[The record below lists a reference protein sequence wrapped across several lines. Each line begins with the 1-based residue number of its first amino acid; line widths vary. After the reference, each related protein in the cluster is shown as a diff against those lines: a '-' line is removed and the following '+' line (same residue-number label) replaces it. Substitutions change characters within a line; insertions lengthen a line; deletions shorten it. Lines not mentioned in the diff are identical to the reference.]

1 MHFQAENTALITGIR
16 LVERAISSN
25 NPLQILGGIHLEAD
39 NGHLTLTANDLEI
52 SIQTKIECTSFV
64 SGSAVLDGKLLSALV
79 RRLPQGNVIFEKRDT
94 QVIISAG
101 TTEFTLNELIG
112 DEFPAPPKCD
122 QKILSLTD
130 YELSKLAH
138 STLFCVGTD
147 EQRPIFQ
154 GILMEI
160 SGESLHFVSTDSNRL
175 AFAKG
180 EVPFVGEDME
190 LIVPGKSQLSF

>member
-101 TTEFTLNELIG
+101 TTEFTLN
-112 DEFPAPPKCD
+112 
-122 QKILSLTD
+122 
-130 YELSKLAH
+130 
-138 STLFCVGTD
+138 
-147 EQRPIFQ
+147 
-154 GILMEI
+154 
-160 SGESLHFVSTDSNRL
+160 
-175 AFAKG
+175 
-180 EVPFVGEDME
+180 
-190 LIVPGKSQLSF
+190 